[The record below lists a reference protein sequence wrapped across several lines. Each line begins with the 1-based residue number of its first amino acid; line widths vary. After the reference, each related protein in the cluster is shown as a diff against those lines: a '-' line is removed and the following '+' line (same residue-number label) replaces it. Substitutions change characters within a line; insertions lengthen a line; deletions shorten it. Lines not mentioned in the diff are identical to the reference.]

1 MNEVE
6 MEHTMTEDDE
16 QNRAK
21 MKDMQIAQ
29 KIASYAGMVLRDRH
43 LNVSDDVWQAANTV
57 TDTTKLLDTASI
69 RKILIDQ
76 LNQHLEAQRELL
88 LASDSQEVLVQWIID
103 FQTKWEKKIAA
114 QSQKKF
120 DISVKILTIM
130 EETLLA
136 VEGILQQ
143 HDISQPDVMQ
153 VVKETW
159 SGMEKDDK
167 YSNEREAYM
176 RLMFRNDVLGPYL
189 CRVAGKLLQKQ
200 LVCNRSG
207 SYSSTKQRNDVTQ
220 ERDEALMQLT
230 LFLQRDNQQNV
241 IDFVNSLKHDE
252 IRICLLNHCK
262 DS

>member
-1 MNEVE
+1 MSDVE
-6 MEHTMTEDDE
+6 MEYTSTDDDE

-69 RKILIDQ
+69 RRILIDQ

-136 VEGILQQ
+136 VEGILQE
-143 HDISQPDVMQ
+143 HGISQPEVIRVIKSTFDFMSG
-153 VVKETW
+153 ETY
-159 SGMEKDDK
+159 G
-167 YSNEREAYM
+167 NEREMYM

-241 IDFVNSLKHDE
+241 MDFVRRLQGED
-252 IRICLLNHCK
+252 IRISLLNHCK
-262 DS
+262 EG